1 MRNGAREMG
10 MHGHSGGG
18 VFEMLGSLISVMFLL
33 GVLAMILWAAS
44 RLLFVRSSGGGA
56 NGAADV
62 AENIL
67 RERFARGEIPAEE
80 YEKSLET
87 LRASAREASSGNP
100 PGDAPPRGRYESY
113 VRDAIERLKPRRGG
127 NS

>member
-33 GVLAMILWAAS
+33 GVLAVILWAAS

-56 NGAADV
+56 ADV

-67 RERFARGEIPAEE
+67 RERFACGEIPAEE

-113 VRDAIERLKPRRGG
+113 VRDAIERLKTRRGG